1 MKNIKFVK
9 VWAIFATVMFAIACY
24 QYWTIHL
31 TVKEISKTLATIQDN
46 STEIMVDVGELNDV
60 VQQELVFR
68 DTAYAKKYG
77 LNDLSEEKMQKILE
91 IYDATAHTGHQL
103 TLTAIAWKESR
114 ASSWPVNLNDPSCGP
129 FHNKIVNVMQREKI
143 EDTKFNRNLVCARL
157 IHELDFAIKHAVL
170 EIEFWE
176 KRHKGVWRKVVASY
190 NGGHKGNRDY
200 AQEVAEILTAFRRS
214 NIHRVALGLPET
226 KPIETETKS

>member
-1 MKNIKFVK
+1 MKKFMIVK
-9 VWAIFATVMFAIACY
+9 VWATVSTLLLMVMSY
-24 QYWTIHL
+24 QYWTIQNTVTEMAETL
-31 TVKEISKTLATIQDN
+31 TTIRDN
-46 STEIMVDVGELNDV
+46 STEIMVDVGELNDTV
-60 VQQELVFR
+60 RQELVFR

-77 LNDLSEEKMQKILE
+77 LNDLSEEKMDKILE

-143 EDTKFNRNLVCARL
+143 EDSKFNRNLVCARL
-157 IHELDFAIKHAVL
+157 IHELDFSIKHAIL

-190 NGGHKGNRDY
+190 NGGHKGNREY

-214 NIHRVALGLPET
+214 NIHRIALGLPEPT
-226 KPIETETKS
+226 NT

>member
-1 MKNIKFVK
+1 MKKSLFLK
-9 VWAIFATVMFAIACY
+9 VWSLVTTVSLVIMSY
-24 QYWTIHL
+24 QWYS
-31 TVKEISKTLATIQDN
+31 ISKSFTEIKETLTTIQDN
-46 STEIMVDVGELNDV
+46 SSEIMVDVGELNDTV
-60 VQQELVFR
+60 KREISFR

-77 LNDLSEEKMQKILE
+77 MENMSEEKIQKILE
-91 IYDATAHTGHQL
+91 IYDATANTGHQL

-143 EDTKFNRNLVCARL
+143 EDKPFNRNLVCARL

-170 EIEFWE
+170 ELEFWD
-176 KRHKGVWRKVVASY
+176 KKHKGNWRKIIASY
-190 NGGHKGNRDY
+190 NGGHKGNREY

-214 NIHRVALGLPET
+214 NIHRISLGLPDPT
-226 KPIETETKS
+226 NT

>member
-1 MKNIKFVK
+1 MKKFMFVK
-9 VWAIFATVMFAIACY
+9 VWAIASTLLLATMGY
-24 QYWTIHL
+24 QYWTINKVVEKMAETL
-31 TVKEISKTLATIQDN
+31 TTIQDN
-46 STEIMVDVGELNDV
+46 STEIMVDVGEINDAV
-60 VQQELVFR
+60 RQELVFR

-77 LNDLSEEKMQKILE
+77 LNDLSEEKMDKILE

-157 IHELDFAIKHAVL
+157 IHELAFAIKHAIL

-190 NGGHKGNRDY
+190 NGGHKGNREY

-214 NIHRVALGLPET
+214 NIHRIALGLPEPT
-226 KPIETETKS
+226 NT

>member
-1 MKNIKFVK
+1 MKKFMIVK
-9 VWAIFATVMFAIACY
+9 VWAAVSTLLLMAVIY
-24 QYWTIHL
+24 QYWTL
-31 TVKEISKTLATIQDN
+31 TNVVKEMSVTLNTIQDN
-46 STEIMVDVGELNDV
+46 STEIMVDVGEINDAV
-60 VQQELVFR
+60 RQELIFR

-77 LNDLSEEKMQKILE
+77 LNDLSEEKMDKILE

-157 IHELDFAIKHAVL
+157 IHELAFAIKHAIL

-190 NGGHKGNRDY
+190 NGGHKGNREY

-214 NIHRVALGLPET
+214 NIHRIALGLPEPT
-226 KPIETETKS
+226 NT